1 MKSINFFVKRED
13 IMKKTS
19 LMAAAVISIAA
30 IITGCGST
38 STVTK
43 SDFKGDAAVMA
54 KTNKTIIDYQGATFG
69 TPVPQWVI
77 SVAEGNYTVE
87 ALKKQIPGI
96 EGKKPFVTL
105 ARGDN
110 LDFVRE
116 WTNTTR
122 IETVVGDEMQRI
134 VGKAVSAS
142 QTGSTKYV
150 GDQQSA
156 TVLEQKLNMYKEA
169 VSAVE
174 LNGLESITEYWVKV
188 NLAPTD
194 DEIAAAEASATREAK
209 KAGGSKED
217 IADRK
222 AEIMANYIKENSK
235 KYYEYYAVWGMKQE
249 LYDIQIK
256 KAMESVE
263 DNTDEGKALKSSLSL
278 KLQSMMIS
286 SNDSSV
292 NDAAEGQIGE

>member
-1 MKSINFFVKRED
+1 
-13 IMKKTS
+13 
-19 LMAAAVISIAA
+19 
-30 IITGCGST
+30 
-38 STVTK
+38 
-43 SDFKGDAAVMA
+43 
-54 KTNKTIIDYQGATFG
+54 
-69 TPVPQWVI
+69 
-77 SVAEGNYTVE
+77 
-87 ALKKQIPGI
+87 
-96 EGKKPFVTL
+96 
-105 ARGDN
+105 
-110 LDFVRE
+110 
-116 WTNTTR
+116 
-122 IETVVGDEMQRI
+122 
-134 VGKAVSAS
+134 
-142 QTGSTKYV
+142 
-150 GDQQSA
+150 
-156 TVLEQKLNMYKEA
+156 MYKEA

-235 KYYEYYAVWGMKQE
+235 KYYEYYAVWGMKKE